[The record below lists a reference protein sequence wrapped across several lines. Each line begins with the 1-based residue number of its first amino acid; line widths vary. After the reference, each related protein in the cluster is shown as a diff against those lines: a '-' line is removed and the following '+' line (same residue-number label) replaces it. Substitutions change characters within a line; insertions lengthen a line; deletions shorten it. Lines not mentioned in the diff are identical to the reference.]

1 MRRPRSSVLGFVAV
15 LALIVGAAS
24 GDARAQTPAPTPARA
39 AYVAGLEDVPLMAG
53 LIPTHVDDVAFDSPR
68 GRIVIVN
75 TEGALER
82 QSVLAFYTASMSAL
96 GWDRIGDS
104 MFRREG
110 ELLRL
115 ELTQKGALL
124 AVRFSLSPVH

>member
-1 MRRPRSSVLGFVAV
+1 MNRFASATLRRAAWILLLQALAV
-15 LALIVGAAS
+15 SIAPLS
-24 GDARAQTPAPTPARA
+24 GAQTATRA

-53 LIPTHVDDVAFDSPR
+53 LVPTRANDVAFDSPL

-75 TEGALER
+75 TEGAVER
-82 QSVLAFYTASMSAL
+82 RSVLEFYAASLDGL

-104 MFRREG
+104 AFRREG

-115 ELTQKGALL
+115 EFGQRAQLLT
-124 AVRFSLSPVH
+124 VRFTLSPVR

>member
-1 MRRPRSSVLGFVAV
+1 MKRFAAPA
-15 LALIVGAAS
+15 LAALLLPWS
-24 GDARAQTPAPTPARA
+24 GTHAQAPARA

-53 LIPTHVDDVAFDSPR
+53 LVPTRANDVAFDSPL

-75 TEGALER
+75 TEGAVER
-82 QSVLAFYTASMSAL
+82 RSVLEFYAASLDAL

-104 MFRREG
+104 AFRREG

-115 ELTQKGALL
+115 EFGQHARLLT
-124 AVRFSLSPVH
+124 VRFTLSPVR